1 MGHKIHVRSIIISKG
16 SYHRLYRLIRR
27 SRAVNPL
34 VLLHGVRHCLPLP
47 QRLSGID
54 QLVVV
59 LIREIHKAASKD
71 VSGTECK
78 SARSAERLCERFDVL
93 DQGK

>member
-1 MGHKIHVRSIIISKG
+1 MSNKIHVRSIIISKG
-16 SYHRLYRLIRR
+16 SYHRLYKLIRR

-34 VLLHGVRHCLPLP
+34 VLLHRVRHCLPLP
-47 QRLSGID
+47 QRLSWVD

-59 LIREIHKAASKD
+59 LVREIHKAASKYI
-71 VSGTECK
+71 SGTECK
-78 SARSAERLCERFDVL
+78 SARLAERLCERFDVL